1 MQLLVLLVMTGT
13 PFHCRQYSWGALARD
28 RVPITILQWLS
39 IRRIVNIVVAATWRP
54 LWMIIL
60 LLTACN
66 RLRPEI
72 AENQKLVSFL

>member
-1 MQLLVLLVMTGT
+1 MTGT
-13 PFHCRQYSWGALARD
+13 TFHCRQYSWGALARD

-60 LLTACN
+60 LLTACDW
-66 RLRPEI
+66 LRPVI
-72 AENQKLVSFL
+72 PENQILVSLV